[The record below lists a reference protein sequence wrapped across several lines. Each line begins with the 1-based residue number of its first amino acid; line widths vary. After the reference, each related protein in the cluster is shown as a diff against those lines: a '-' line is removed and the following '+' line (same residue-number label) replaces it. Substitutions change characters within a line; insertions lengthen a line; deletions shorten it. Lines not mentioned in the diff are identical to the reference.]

1 MNRIGLIIAREFNQR
16 VRKRSFILTTLL
28 VPLLM
33 LGVVFAPL
41 WLSRMQHEE
50 QKEIVV
56 SDLSGKIAP
65 ALTND
70 ARVTFRTV
78 TYSPEQWRDSL
89 REGYAYLWIGPDIM
103 STPSDLRLYAEQP
116 VTFDLEQ
123 EIGDRIRRILETEK
137 LKAYQIENLPQILDE
152 IQTDVSMQVYR
163 LDESG
168 KQTAS
173 SGALSM
179 GTSYL
184 FGLLIYMFVFMYG
197 AMVMQGVIEEK
208 SSKVLE
214 IIVSSVR
221 PFELMLGKI
230 LGIAAV
236 ALTQVLMWIVLIV
249 LLSVLLLPLLS
260 GGAVAQIAAGGAMT
274 SGLGDLDPQAITLL
288 SRVTDPWFLFELFGS
303 FLLYFIGG
311 YLLYAALF
319 AAIGSAVDNAQDTQQ
334 LQVPIMVPMI
344 FALVALTF
352 VMREPSSPL
361 SVWLSMIPF
370 TSPIIMMAR
379 IPYGVPAWELALSL
393 GLLYATFLGAVY
405 LAGKIYRVGI
415 FMYGKRPGFRE
426 IYKWLSYRS

>member
-16 VRKRSFILTTLL
+16 VRKKSFILTTLL

-41 WLSRMQHEE
+41 WLSRMQQEE

-56 SDLSGKIAP
+56 CDRSGKIVP
-65 ALTND
+65 ALADD
-70 ARVTFRTV
+70 ARVAFRAV
-78 TYSPEQWRDSL
+78 SYSPEVWRDSL
-89 REGYAYLWIGPDIM
+89 REGYAYLWIGPDIL
-103 STPSDLRLYAEQP
+103 SDPSDLRLYAEEP
-116 VTFDLEQ
+116 VTLDLEQ
-123 EIGDRIRRILETEK
+123 TLGDRIRRVLETEK
-137 LKAYQIENLPQILDE
+137 LKAYQIDNLPQILQE
-152 IQTDVSMQVYR
+152 IQTDVSMQVFR

-168 KQTAS
+168 NQTAS

-249 LLSVLLLPLLS
+249 VLSLLLLPLL
-260 GGAVAQIAAGGAMT
+260 GGSAVAQVAPGGALS
-274 SGLGDLDPQAITLL
+274 SGMADLDPQAIALL

-352 VMREPSSPL
+352 VMREPSSSL

-379 IPYGVPAWELALSL
+379 IPYGVPGWELALSL
-393 GLLYATFLGAVY
+393 ILLYTTFLGAVY
-405 LAGKIYRVGI
+405 VAGKIYRVGI
-415 FMYGKRPGFRE
+415 FMYGKRPSFKE
-426 IYKWLSYRS
+426 LYKWMTYKS

>member
-16 VRKRSFILTTLL
+16 VRKKSFILTTLL

-41 WLSRMQHEE
+41 WLSRMQQEE
-50 QKEIVV
+50 QKKIVV
-56 SDLSGKIAP
+56 CDRSGKIVP
-65 ALTND
+65 ALADD
-70 ARVTFRTV
+70 ARVAFRAV
-78 TYSPEQWRDSL
+78 SYLPEVWRDSL
-89 REGYAYLWIGPDIM
+89 REGYAYLWIGPDIL
-103 STPSDLRLYAEQP
+103 SDPSDLRLYAEEP
-116 VTFDLEQ
+116 VTLDLEQ
-123 EIGDRIRRILETEK
+123 TLGDRIRRVLETEK
-137 LKAYQIENLPQILDE
+137 LKAYQIDNLPQILQE
-152 IQTDVSMQVYR
+152 IQTDVSMQVFR

-168 KQTAS
+168 NQTAS

-249 LLSVLLLPLLS
+249 VLSLLLLPLLG
-260 GGAVAQIAAGGAMT
+260 GGAVAQVAPGGVLS
-274 SGLGDLDPQAITLL
+274 SGMADLDPQAIALL

-352 VMREPSSPL
+352 VMREPSSSL

-379 IPYGVPAWELALSL
+379 IPYGVPGWELALSL
-393 GLLYATFLGAVY
+393 ILLYASFLGAVY
-405 LAGKIYRVGI
+405 VAGKIYRVGI
-415 FMYGKRPGFRE
+415 FMYGKRPSFKE
-426 IYKWLSYRS
+426 LYKWMTYKS

>member
-1 MNRIGLIIAREFNQR
+1 MNRIGLIISREFNQR
-16 VRKRSFILTTLL
+16 VRKKSFILTTLL

-33 LGVVFAPL
+33 IGVVFAPL
-41 WLSRMQHEE
+41 WLSRMQHDS
-50 QKEIVV
+50 QKEILVHDQ
-56 SDLSGKIAP
+56 SGMIASHLQNGIRLS
-65 ALTND
+65 
-70 ARVTFRTV
+70 FRPV
-78 TYSPEQWRDSL
+78 DISADQWRDSL
-89 REGYAYLWIGPDIM
+89 REGYAYLLIGPDVL
-103 STPSDLRLYAEQP
+103 TRPSNVQLYAEQP
-116 VTFDLEQ
+116 VTLEL
-123 EIGDRIRRILETEK
+123 EKGISDRIRRIIEAEK
-137 LKAYQIENLPQILDE
+137 LKSYQIENLPRILEE
-152 IQTDVSMQVYR
+152 IKTDVSLQVYQ
-163 LDESG
+163 LDPSG
-168 KQTAS
+168 GEKAS

-179 GTSYL
+179 GTAYL

-236 ALTQVLMWIVLIV
+236 ALAQVLIWIVLIV
-249 LLSVLLLPLLS
+249 LLSLLLLPLL
-260 GGAVAQIAAGGAMT
+260 GGDMVAQGAAGVA
-274 SGLGDLDPQAITLL
+274 SPGLGDLDPKTLAML
-288 SRVTDPWFLFELFGS
+288 GHVTDPMFLLGLFGS

-311 YLLYAALF
+311 YLLYAAMF

-334 LQVPIMVPMI
+334 LQMPIMVPMI

-352 VMREPSSPL
+352 VMREPASPL
-361 SVWLSMIPF
+361 AVWLSVIPF

-379 IPYGVPAWELALSL
+379 IPYGVPGWEIALSL
-393 GLLYATFLGAVY
+393 ALLYGTFLLMVF

-426 IYKWLSYRS
+426 IYKWMTYKS

>member
-16 VRKRSFILTTLL
+16 VRKKSFILTTLL

-41 WLSRMQHEE
+41 WLSRMQQEE

-56 SDLSGKIAP
+56 CDRSGKIVP
-65 ALTND
+65 ALADD
-70 ARVTFRTV
+70 ARVAFRAV
-78 TYSPEQWRDSL
+78 SYLPEVWRDSL
-89 REGYAYLWIGPDIM
+89 REGYAYLWIGPDIL
-103 STPSDLRLYAEQP
+103 SDPSDLRLYAEEP
-116 VTFDLEQ
+116 VTLDLEQ
-123 EIGDRIRRILETEK
+123 TLGDRIRRVLETEK
-137 LKAYQIENLPQILDE
+137 LKAYQIDNLPQILQE
-152 IQTDVSMQVYR
+152 IQTDVSMQVFR

-168 KQTAS
+168 NQTAS

-249 LLSVLLLPLLS
+249 VLSLLLLPLL
-260 GGAVAQIAAGGAMT
+260 GGSAVAQVAPGGVLS
-274 SGLGDLDPQAITLL
+274 SGMADLDPQAIALL

-352 VMREPSSPL
+352 VMREPSSSL

-379 IPYGVPAWELALSL
+379 IPYGVPGWELALSL
-393 GLLYATFLGAVY
+393 ILLYASFLGAVY
-405 LAGKIYRVGI
+405 VAGKIYRVGI
-415 FMYGKRPGFRE
+415 FMYGKRPSFKE
-426 IYKWLSYRS
+426 LYKWMTYKS

>member
-1 MNRIGLIIAREFNQR
+1 MNRIGLIISREFNQR
-16 VRKRSFILTTLL
+16 VRKKSFILTTLL

-33 LGVVFAPL
+33 IGVVFAPL
-41 WLSRMQHEE
+41 WLSRMQHDS
-50 QKEIVV
+50 QKEILVHDQ
-56 SDLSGKIAP
+56 SGMIASQLQNGTRLS
-65 ALTND
+65 
-70 ARVTFRTV
+70 FRPV
-78 TYSPEQWRDSL
+78 DISADQWRDSL
-89 REGYAYLWIGPDIM
+89 REGYAYLLIGPDVL
-103 STPSDLRLYAEQP
+103 THPSNVQLYAEQP
-116 VTFDLEQ
+116 VTLEL
-123 EIGDRIRRILETEK
+123 EKGISDRIRRIIEAEK
-137 LKAYQIENLPQILDE
+137 LKSYQIENLPRILEE
-152 IQTDVSMQVYR
+152 IKTDVSLQVYQ
-163 LDESG
+163 LDPSG
-168 KQTAS
+168 GEKAS

-179 GTSYL
+179 GTAYL

-236 ALTQVLMWIVLIV
+236 ALAQVLIWIVLIV
-249 LLSVLLLPLLS
+249 VLSLLLLPLL
-260 GGAVAQIAAGGAMT
+260 GGDMIAQGAAGVA
-274 SGLGDLDPQAITLL
+274 SPGLGDLDPKTLAML
-288 SRVTDPWFLFELFGS
+288 GHVTDPMFLLGLFGS

-311 YLLYAALF
+311 YLLYAAMF

-334 LQVPIMVPMI
+334 LQMPIMVPMI

-352 VMREPSSPL
+352 VMREPASPL
-361 SVWLSMIPF
+361 AVWLSVIPF

-379 IPYGVPAWELALSL
+379 IPYGVPGWEIALSL
-393 GLLYATFLGAVY
+393 ALLYGTFLLMVF

-426 IYKWLSYRS
+426 IYKWMTYKS

>member
-1 MNRIGLIIAREFNQR
+1 MNRIGLIISREFNQR
-16 VRKRSFILTTLL
+16 VRKRTFILTTLL

-41 WLSRMQHEE
+41 WLSRMQHDER
-50 QKEIVV
+50 KEIVV
-56 SDLSGKIAP
+56 CDRSGMIAP
-65 ALTND
+65 ALQDD
-70 ARVTFRTV
+70 ARIAFLPVS
-78 TYSPEQWRDSL
+78 YSPEQWRDSL
-89 REGYAYLWIGPDIM
+89 REGYAYLWIGADVM
-103 STPSDLRLYAEQP
+103 TRPSDVRLYAEQP
-116 VTFDLEQ
+116 VTLDLET
-123 EIGDRIRRILETEK
+123 EIGERIGRIIETEK
-137 LKAYQIENLPQILDE
+137 LRSYRIENLPQILEE
-152 IQTDVSMQVYR
+152 IQTDVALQVYQ

-168 KQTAS
+168 KETAS

-179 GTSYL
+179 GTAYL

-197 AMVMQGVIEEK
+197 AMVMQGVVEEK

-236 ALTQVLMWIVLIV
+236 ALAQVLIWVVLIV
-249 LLSVLLLPLLS
+249 SLSLVLLPLLGGEAIAQAAS
-260 GGAVAQIAAGGAMT
+260 GGMLPQDWGH
-274 SGLGDLDPQAITLL
+274 LDPQAAALL

-311 YLLYAALF
+311 YLLYAAMF

-334 LQVPIMVPMI
+334 LQIPIMVPMI

-352 VMREPSSPL
+352 VMREPSSSL
-361 SVWLSMIPF
+361 AVWLSIIPF
-370 TSPIIMMAR
+370 TSPSIMMAR
-379 IPYGVPAWELALSL
+379 IPYGVPGWEIALSV
-393 GLLYATFLGAVY
+393 GLLYATFLGMVY

-426 IYKWLSYRS
+426 IYKCLSYRS

>member
-16 VRKRSFILTTLL
+16 VRKKSFILTTLL

-41 WLSRMQHEE
+41 WLSRMQQEE

-56 SDLSGKIAP
+56 CDRSGKIVP
-65 ALTND
+65 ALADD
-70 ARVTFRTV
+70 ARVAFRAV
-78 TYSPEQWRDSL
+78 SYSPEVWRDSL
-89 REGYAYLWIGPDIM
+89 REGYAYLWIGPDIL
-103 STPSDLRLYAEQP
+103 SDPSDLRLYAEEP
-116 VTFDLEQ
+116 VTLDLEQ
-123 EIGDRIRRILETEK
+123 TLGDRIRRVLETEK
-137 LKAYQIENLPQILDE
+137 LKAYQIDNLPQILQE
-152 IQTDVSMQVYR
+152 IQTDVSMQVFR

-249 LLSVLLLPLLS
+249 VLSLLLLPLLG
-260 GGAVAQIAAGGAMT
+260 GGAVAQVAPGGVLS
-274 SGLGDLDPQAITLL
+274 SGMADLDPQAIALL

-319 AAIGSAVDNAQDTQQ
+319 AAIGSAVDNAQDTH
-334 LQVPIMVPMI
+334 
-344 FALVALTF
+344 
-352 VMREPSSPL
+352 SSKCRL
-361 SVWLSMIPF
+361 WC
-370 TSPIIMMAR
+370 R
-379 IPYGVPAWELALSL
+379 
-393 GLLYATFLGAVY
+393 
-405 LAGKIYRVGI
+405 
-415 FMYGKRPGFRE
+415 
-426 IYKWLSYRS
+426 